1 MACDR
6 SLEIRRTE
14 MDPAIIAIIL
24 TLVGMAAAFI
34 LFIFNYGR
42 YRGSMD
48 NRVSNLEACSTKM
61 ETENK
66 CLLDK
71 ISTSEKDSAEYSAI
85 IDTVSSRLTKI
96 EETLSS
102 VVITMNQ
109 IVGALKRD

>member
-1 MACDR
+1 
-6 SLEIRRTE
+6 

-24 TLVGMAAAFI
+24 TLIGMAAAFI

-48 NRVSNLEACSTKM
+48 NRVSNLESCSSKM
-61 ETENK
+61 EAENK
-66 CLLDK
+66 SLLEK
-71 ISTSEKDSAEYSAI
+71 ISTAERDGAEYSAI

-96 EETLSS
+96 EETLSN
-102 VVITMNQ
+102 VVTTMNQ